1 MGRLTRRRRVSF
13 LDGEL
18 VATCQARD
26 AAEEKFPDLV
36 EKVAASN
43 RRWVAVEEQCK
54 RLVSEVTLLYLR
66 GSELCTIMT
75 GAQP

>member
-18 VATCQARD
+18 VAACQARD

-36 EKVAASN
+36 EKAATSN
-43 RRWVAVEEQCK
+43 RRRVAVEEQCK
-54 RLVSEVTLLYLR
+54 HLVSEVTLLYLR
-66 GSELCTIMT
+66 GSELCTTMT
-75 GAQP
+75 VAQP